1 MLCSILPQGRLQQM
15 PKRQLVMPFK
25 IIVAIF
31 PYFAYN
37 KNEPLWFAAGV
48 SPPTTKCEALQ
59 QVFRHLY
66 PKCGTL
72 KPERGFSPLFF
83 VKDT

>member
-1 MLCSILPQGRLQQM
+1 MFFI
-15 PKRQLVMPFK
+15 
-25 IIVAIF
+25 IIVAF
-31 PYFAYN
+31 SPYFTYN
-37 KNEPLWFAAGV
+37 KGEPIWFVAGV
-48 SPPTTKCEALQ
+48 SPPMAKCEALQ

-83 VKDT
+83 AKDT